1 MEGLT
6 DDTKGHVS
14 PRVEDGPSD
23 AHVAWRIPAQRLFTA
38 ARAAMS
44 PATTLALLHSRLPA
58 AVSCAIAGEWRIPV
72 QRLSPA
78 TVNFGNY
85 FTTKKHAFQT

>member
-1 MEGLT
+1 MQFNHVIFSMEGLT
-6 DDTKGHVS
+6 DDTKVHSS
-14 PRVEDGPSD
+14 PRHEEGPSD

-58 AVSCAIAGEWRIPV
+58 AVSSAIAG
-72 QRLSPA
+72 
-78 TVNFGNY
+78 TVVTPNS
-85 FTTKKHAFQT
+85 HL